1 MAYHIRV
8 MTTLTIQLPEKNLA
22 KLKEKAARLNLS
34 VEQLASVGVDDL
46 LSLPDEAFERVV
58 EHILKKNAELY
69 RRLA

>member
-1 MAYHIRV
+1 

-46 LSLPDEAFERVV
+46 LSRPDEAFEQVV